1 MFRSTPRP
9 RTRWSPARTRCLKK
23 SPMVPTKCLSC
34 CRRTFRSDIPNPD
47 EWKLHLHIVEHDKFG
62 ATYKV
67 KAAGQD
73 GTQLAW
79 LCNVM
84 HTVFG
89 GEHPTDIYIHSIT
102 AKKQ

>member
-1 MFRSTPRP
+1 M
-9 RTRWSPARTRCLKK
+9 A
-23 SPMVPTKCLSC
+23 
-34 CRRTFRSDIPNPD
+34 
-47 EWKLHLHIVEHDKFG
+47 HDKFG
-62 ATYKV
+62 ATYKI

-73 GTQLAW
+73 GIQLAW
-79 LCNVM
+79 LCNIM

>member
-1 MFRSTPRP
+1 
-9 RTRWSPARTRCLKK
+9 
-23 SPMVPTKCLSC
+23 MVPTKCLSC
-34 CRRTFRSDIPNPD
+34 CRRTFRTPT
-47 EWKLHLHIVEHDKFG
+47 HDKFG

-67 KAAGQD
+67 KAAGRD
-73 GTQLAW
+73 GVQLAW

-102 AKKQ
+102 AKRP